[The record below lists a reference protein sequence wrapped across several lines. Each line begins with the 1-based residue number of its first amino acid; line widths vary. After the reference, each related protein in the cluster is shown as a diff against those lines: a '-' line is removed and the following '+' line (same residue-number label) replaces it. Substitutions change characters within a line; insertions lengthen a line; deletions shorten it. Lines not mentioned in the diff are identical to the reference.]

1 MSVEPAQSNPSEVES
16 KGSRDWIFMLPLCGV
31 VAQLSQAA
39 ALGLAS
45 YRPRV
50 KLWFLRNWALNFAG
64 IAGAQLQC
72 SSCLSEQKVRK
83 EHDARL
89 PRMQISPQLSS

>member
-1 MSVEPAQSNPSEVES
+1 MFV
-16 KGSRDWIFMLPLCGV
+16 LPLCRD
-31 VAQLSQAA
+31 VAQHAQAA
-39 ALGLAS
+39 VLGLAS
-45 YRPRV
+45 KRPRV
-50 KLWFLRNWALNFAG
+50 KLWFLQNWALNFAG

>member
-1 MSVEPAQSNPSEVES
+1 MSVESAHSNPSEVES
-16 KGSRDWIFMLPLCGV
+16 KGSRDWMFMLPFCGV

-50 KLWFLRNWALNFAG
+50 KLCFSRTELCQRCQSAHALEFTG
-64 IAGAQLQC
+64 TGAE
-72 SSCLSEQKVRK
+72 S
-83 EHDARL
+83 
-89 PRMQISPQLSS
+89 M

>member
-39 ALGLAS
+39 SLGLAS

-50 KLWFLRNWALNFAG
+50 KLCFSRTELCQRCQSAYALESKAT
-64 IAGAQLQC
+64 GAE
-72 SSCLSEQKVRK
+72 S
-83 EHDARL
+83 
-89 PRMQISPQLSS
+89 I

>member
-39 ALGLAS
+39 SLGLAS

-50 KLWFLRNWALNFAG
+50 KLCFSRTELCQRCQSANALEFTG
-64 IAGAQLQC
+64 TGAE
-72 SSCLSEQKVRK
+72 S
-83 EHDARL
+83 
-89 PRMQISPQLSS
+89 M